1 MKTTTQTTKASTPP
15 LWRNHNYLLWL
26 ASDTG
31 SALGIA
37 IHSFVIPLIAL
48 FITNSPAQAGIIGAL
63 GMLGRMLGTLPGGVI
78 ADRYDR
84 RRLMMLGSGLGLLIG
99 LALTLA
105 AATQQLNFATLVGLH
120 LIMSVRNGLFASTSD
135 AALKDL
141 LPDAQLGSALAA
153 NQGRDAVVAL
163 AGGPLGGVLMAF
175 SNTVVMLVI
184 AAAHALASLA
194 ATFMALP
201 SHVARVERTPS
212 KSLKTQEATEPGWF
226 RGFVG
231 ESGQGLRW
239 LWQRGDLR
247 MILIV
252 SVVVNLGSNAAIS
265 STVFALQQR
274 GESAATIGL
283 VSASI
288 GVGLLLG
295 SFAAPSLI
303 KHLPSGALA
312 CGGLLVVAGSQWVLA
327 FMEPVAAICVVLGFA
342 LCAAPAI
349 NAGIGGYF
357 MAAVPTELLGRA
369 TSASA
374 LMSMGAL
381 PLAPLIAGFGFPL
394 WGWTGLQIFCAGITT
409 IACALALKNR
419 PLRTIP
425 KPMHWA
431 QYAADYTAPT
441 KKSAYQAKSSSSSA
455 SDVPRS
461 GC

>member
-1 MKTTTQTTKASTPP
+1 MKTTTIPTAAPA
-15 LWRNHNYLLWL
+15 LWRQRNYLLWL

-37 IHSFVIPLIAL
+37 IHSFAIPLIAL
-48 FITNSPAQAGIIGAL
+48 FITDSPAQAGIIGAL
-63 GMLGRMLGTLPGGVI
+63 GMIGRMIGTLPGGVI
-78 ADRYDR
+78 ADRYNR
-84 RRLMMLGSGLGLLIG
+84 RKLMMLGSGLGLLIALV
-99 LALTLA
+99 LALA
-105 AATQQLNFATLVGLH
+105 AASNQLNFGALLGLH
-120 LIMSVRNGLFASTSD
+120 MLMSVRNGLFASTSD

-141 LPDAQLGSALAA
+141 LPETQLGSALAA
-153 NQGRDAVVAL
+153 NQGRDAVVTL
-163 AGGPLGGVLMAF
+163 AGGPLGGVLLSL

-184 AAAHALASLA
+184 AAVHALATLA
-194 ATFMALP
+194 AKLMVLP
-201 SHVARVERTPS
+201 SHVVQDTPVS
-212 KSLKTQEATEPGWF
+212 RDSFVSQKKAKTGWV

-231 ESGQGLRW
+231 ESAQGLSW
-239 LWQRGDLR
+239 LWRRKDLR

-252 SVVVNLGSNAAIS
+252 SVIVNLGSNAAIS

-312 CGGLLVVAGSQWVLA
+312 CGGLLLVAGSQWVLA
-327 FMEPVAAICVVLGFA
+327 FVEPIAAICVVLGFA

-394 WGWTGLQIFCAGITT
+394 WGWTGLQILCASITT
-409 IACALALKNR
+409 FACILAIKNK

-425 KPMHWA
+425 KSVDWA
-431 QYAADYTAPT
+431 QRAAAYA
-441 KKSAYQAKSSSSSA
+441 
-455 SDVPRS
+455 V
-461 GC
+461 

>member
-1 MKTTTQTTKASTPP
+1 MTTEPTPTKPKVTA
-15 LWRNHNYLLWL
+15 LWRNPNYLLWL

-37 IHSFVIPLIAL
+37 VHSFAIPLIAL
-48 FITNSPAQAGIIGAL
+48 IITNDPAQAGIIGAL
-63 GMLGRMLGTLPGGVI
+63 GMVGRMLGTLPGGVL
-78 ADRYDR
+78 ADRYNR
-84 RRLMMLGSGLGLLIG
+84 RKLMMLGSAAGVAIA
-99 LALTLA
+99 LALSIVALA
-105 AATQQLNFATLVGLH
+105 NQLTFVSLLTLH
-120 LIMSVRNGLFASTSD
+120 LLMSVRNGLFSSTSD

-141 LPDAQLGSALAA
+141 LPETQLGSALAA
-153 NQGRDAVVAL
+153 NQGRDAVVTL
-163 AGGPLGGVLMAF
+163 AGGPLGGILLSI

-184 AAAHALASLA
+184 TAVHALAGLA
-194 ATFMALP
+194 AKLMKLP
-201 SHVARVERTPS
+201 SSVPLPAFSSDSQGPRD
-212 KSLKTQEATEPGWF
+212 KAGWL
-226 RGFVG
+226 RSMGA
-231 ESGQGLRW
+231 ESMQGLTW
-239 LWQRGDLR
+239 LWHRRDLR
-247 MILIV
+247 MLLIV

-265 STVFALQQR
+265 SAIFALQQR
-274 GESAATIGL
+274 GESVETIGL

-303 KHLPSGALA
+303 KRFPSGALA
-312 CGGLLVVAGSQWVLA
+312 GGGILLVAGAQWALA
-327 FMEPVAAICVVLGFA
+327 FVEPVAAICVLLGLA

-394 WGWTGLQIFCAGITT
+394 WGWTGLQIFCASITT
-409 IACALALKNR
+409 VACVLALIDK

-425 KPMHWA
+425 TPERWA
-431 QYAADYTAPT
+431 QRAA
-441 KKSAYQAKSSSSSA
+441 AYINVEKVGSSK
-455 SDVPRS
+455 
-461 GC
+461 

>member
-1 MKTTTQTTKASTPP
+1 MKTAATPTTAPA
-15 LWRNHNYLLWL
+15 LWRQRNYLLWL

-63 GMLGRMLGTLPGGVI
+63 GMIGRMIGTLPGGVI
-78 ADRYDR
+78 ADRYNR
-84 RRLMMLGSGLGLLIG
+84 RKLMMLGSALGLVLG
-99 LALTLA
+99 LALALA
-105 AATQQLNFATLVGLH
+105 AASNQLNFGTLLGLH
-120 LIMSVRNGLFASTSD
+120 LLMSVRNGVFDSTSD

-141 LPDAQLGSALAA
+141 LPETQLGSALAA
-153 NQGRDAVVAL
+153 NQGRDAVVTL
-163 AGGPLGGVLMAF
+163 AGGPLGGVILSL

-184 AAAHALASLA
+184 AAVHALASLA
-194 ATFMALP
+194 AKFMVLP
-201 SHVARVERTPS
+201 SHAAQDTP
-212 KSLKTQEATEPGWF
+212 ATGESSSSHGAIRPSWF
-226 RGFVG
+226 RGFIS
-231 ESGQGLRW
+231 ESTLGLSW
-239 LWQRGDLR
+239 LWHRGDLR
-247 MILIV
+247 MLLIV
-252 SVVVNLGSNAAIS
+252 SVIVNLGSNAAIS
-265 STVFALQQR
+265 STIFALQQR

-288 GVGLLLG
+288 GVGLLIG

-312 CGGLLVVAGSQWVLA
+312 CGGLLLVAGAQWVLA
-327 FMEPVAAICVVLGFA
+327 FVEPIAAICIVLGFA

-394 WGWTGLQIFCAGITT
+394 WGWTGLQILCASITT
-409 IACALALKNR
+409 LACILALKNK

-425 KPMHWA
+425 KPVDWA
-431 QYAADYTAPT
+431 QRAAAYA
-441 KKSAYQAKSSSSSA
+441 
-455 SDVPRS
+455 V
-461 GC
+461 

>member
-1 MKTTTQTTKASTPP
+1 MKTKTTPTITPA
-15 LWRNHNYLLWL
+15 LWRQRNYLLWL

-37 IHSFVIPLIAL
+37 VHSFAIPLIAL

-63 GMLGRMLGTLPGGVI
+63 GMIGRMIGTLPGGVI
-78 ADRYDR
+78 ADRYNR
-84 RRLMMLGSGLGLLIG
+84 RKLMMLGSFLGILIG
-99 LALTLA
+99 LRLALCAVTNQLTFGTL
-105 AATQQLNFATLVGLH
+105 LGMHVL
-120 LIMSVRNGLFASTSD
+120 MSVRNGLFASTSD

-141 LPDAQLGSALAA
+141 LPETQLGSALAA
-153 NQGRDAVVAL
+153 NQGRDAVVTL
-163 AGGPLGGVLMAF
+163 AGGPLGGLLLSF

-184 AAAHALASLA
+184 AAFHAIAALAA
-194 ATFMALP
+194 KFMVLP
-201 SHVARVERTPS
+201 SHVAQTTPAS
-212 KSLKTQEATEPGWF
+212 RESSSGQGTTRPGWF
-226 RGFVG
+226 RGFAS
-231 ESGQGLRW
+231 ESAQGLSW
-239 LWQRGDLR
+239 LWRRGDLR

-252 SVVVNLGSNAAIS
+252 SVIVNLGSNAAIS

-288 GVGLLLG
+288 GVGLLVG
-295 SFAAPSLI
+295 SLAAPSLI
-303 KHLPSGALA
+303 KHVPSGALA
-312 CGGLLVVAGSQWVLA
+312 CGGLLLVAGSQWVLA
-327 FMEPVAAICVVLGFA
+327 FVEPIAAICVVLGFA

-394 WGWTGLQIFCAGITT
+394 WGWTGLQILCASITT
-409 IACALALKNR
+409 FACILAIKNK

-425 KPMHWA
+425 KSVDWA
-431 QYAADYTAPT
+431 QRAAAYA
-441 KKSAYQAKSSSSSA
+441 
-455 SDVPRS
+455 V
-461 GC
+461 